1 MDECTANV
9 DTQTASAIQN
19 AISTECRGVTVITIA
34 HRISMVVNVDN
45 ILILDNGN
53 LVCFILVCHG
63 MHQCATCFCAFIVIA
78 AVVDSFVFPQPLDF
92 PNEKKL
98 FEF

>member
-19 AISTECRGVTVITIA
+19 AISTECRGMTVITIA

-45 ILILDNGN
+45 ILILDNG
-53 LVCFILVCHG
+53 ILVCLSCCALV
-63 MHQCATCFCAFIVIA
+63 MHQCATCFCAFIV
-78 AVVDSFVFPQPLDF
+78 VVVDDDSFVFPQPLDF
-92 PNEKKL
+92 PNEKKSV
-98 FEF
+98 